1 MILCILK
8 GQKQYMV
15 LIREMQKALTLFFI
29 LLATW
34 FVLSGF
40 FSPLFVIL
48 GVISCALAVWS
59 QFRLHPRY
67 ESIASFT
74 HLIHMPAYSLWLIK
88 EIITSS
94 FAVAKIVWRPVINIS
109 PVFAWIPTAQ
119 RDSLNQTIF
128 ANSITLTPGTVT
140 VLVRGNQI
148 GVHALSQSGI
158 DDLWEGDMDRRV
170 TKLSQEAV

>member
-1 MILCILK
+1 
-8 GQKQYMV
+8 
-15 LIREMQKALTLFFI
+15 MQKALTLFSI

-40 FSPLFVIL
+40 FSPLFIIL
-48 GVISCALAVWS
+48 GVVSCALAVWS
-59 QFRLHPRY
+59 QLRLHPDY
-67 ESIASFT
+67 KSTTSFS
-74 HLIHMPAYSLWLIK
+74 HLIQMPAYSIWLIK
-88 EIITSS
+88 EIILSS
-94 FAVAKIVWRPVINIS
+94 FAVAKIVWQPNITIS

-119 RDSLNQTIF
+119 RESLSQTIF

-158 DDLWEGDMDRRV
+158 DDLWKGDMDRRV
-170 TKLSQEAV
+170 SKLNQGGVL